1 MSHQDASESARLLR
15 RLARGL
21 EKREALHSG
30 AAREGLDVHLVKL
43 VETLKSQVQ
52 QTMAQEGGGRPSRG
66 AALAFAAA
74 VYSQPHLPITL
85 HDRPSQGTHDIR
97 PPALP
102 DADPPLVFSQETLRE
117 VFHLEDWEFDEL
129 REEVDRR
136 VGRHLKQ
143 ERALE
148 WLWHHFK
155 VGRSDPE
162 RFFRVL
168 FPAAPRR
175 LPDDVGMIRYG
186 SQLYALVDQNPPPPL
201 ASLYLG
207 WLDVDPETTYD
218 PLETFGGR
226 YVDGGLR
233 RLLGRAIGASDAE
246 VIDLLD
252 RMVTIIPRRNCAAY
266 IVHDMWRITGAAA
279 MTDIG
284 ASYASGGWHA
294 RPLAANELYVKEFL
308 GIAPSGRLTVKDAL
322 PTFDRHATH
331 RASTML
337 NQLHAEMLAR
347 TLIEDPSTPA
357 HTTAED
363 LSLYDLKRHLRKV
376 LLPLLDWAR
385 AEETVNH
392 VAKVFKVRDD
402 EARNTLLALAKAW
415 QRRAETYWWGSPSRE
430 QAFTVRG
437 ALLMHFI
444 STHTNLRLT
453 LRRRSGPRRRHQDL
467 LHLFAA
473 HYYAEASIG
482 RLLAEMSGPEPKTDP
497 IAHWFW
503 VMWQQ
508 LMNRDD
514 SDVESTWSGPTPLR

>member
-1 MSHQDASESARLLR
+1 VNQDASDSARLLR

-43 VETLKSQVQ
+43 VETLRSQVQ
-52 QTMAQEGGGRPSRG
+52 QTVALEGDGRPNRA

-74 VYSQPHLPITL
+74 VYSQPHLHITL
-85 HDRPSQGTHDIR
+85 RERPWRCTDDLV

-102 DADPPLVFSQETLRE
+102 EADPPLVFSQETLRE

-143 ERALE
+143 QRALE
-148 WLWHHFK
+148 WIWQHFD
-155 VGRSDPE
+155 VAHAEPDRL
-162 RFFRVL
+162 FQVL
-168 FPAAPRR
+168 FPGAPRH
-175 LPDDVGMIRYG
+175 LPSEVGLIRYG

-233 RLLGRAIGASDAE
+233 RLMGRAIGASDAE

-266 IVHDMWRITGAAA
+266 VAHDMWRITGAAA

-284 ASYASGGWHA
+284 GNYASGGWHA

-308 GIAPSGRLTVKDAL
+308 GIDPSGNLIVKDAQAA
-322 PTFDRHATH
+322 FDRHATN
-331 RASTML
+331 RASAML

-347 TLIEDPSTPA
+347 TLLEDPSRSPR
-357 HTTAED
+357 TTAED
-363 LSLYDLKRHLRKV
+363 LSLYDLKRHLRRV
-376 LLPLLDWAR
+376 LHPLLEWAR
-385 AEETVNH
+385 SELSAGH
-392 VAKVFKVRDD
+392 VAKVFKVSVDAARD
-402 EARNTLLALAKAW
+402 TLRVLAKTWLA
-415 QRRAETYWWGSPSRE
+415 RAETYWWGSPSRE
-430 QAFTVRG
+430 QPFTARG

-444 STHTNLRLT
+444 STHTNLRQT
-453 LRRRSGPRRRHQDL
+453 LRRRSGKLQHGDL
-467 LHLFAA
+467 LHLFTA

-482 RLLAEMSGPEPKTDP
+482 RLLAEMSGPEPRTDP
-497 IAHWFW
+497 IARWFW
-503 VMWQQ
+503 VMWAH
-508 LMNRDD
+508 LVAKDN
-514 SDVESTWSGPTPLR
+514 SDVESTWSGPSPLR